1 MSENSQN
8 NSQENEQE
16 LSSWEGEPGSYNQ
29 NPQQG
34 YYNQNPQQGYQQFSQ
49 NSPNVKPASNLVWAI
64 LTTLFCCLP
73 FGIVSI
79 VYSAKVDNLWSTG
92 QYDASRDASKK
103 AKTWA
108 IVAACVAGVWV
119 IVYILLVVFGVL
131 SASLFSDIIDY

>member
-16 LSSWEGEPGSYNQ
+16 LSSWEGEPGS
-29 NPQQG
+29 
-34 YYNQNPQQGYQQFSQ
+34 YNQNPQQGYQQFSQ